1 MKTPEEIKKALKLCA
16 YDGCQ
21 YEDRYECPFGGN
33 VMCIEN
39 MVTDALAYIEQLEE
53 QVQLMRIQMQG
64 DCGCCKHG
72 QDMARC
78 NKCLTEKEYHPL
90 WEYEGLPEVKK
101 DDQSV

>member
-21 YEDRYECPFGGN
+21 EDRYECPFGGS

-53 QVQLMRIQMQG
+53 TISLMRIQMQG

-90 WEYEGLPEVKK
+90 WEYEGLPEVKGRE
-101 DDQSV
+101 QSV